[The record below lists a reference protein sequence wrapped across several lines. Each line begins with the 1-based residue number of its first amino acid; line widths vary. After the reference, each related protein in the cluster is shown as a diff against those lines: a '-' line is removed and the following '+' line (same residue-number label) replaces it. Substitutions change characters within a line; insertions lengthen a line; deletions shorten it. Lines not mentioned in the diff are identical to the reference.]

1 MYFRKIKT
9 LISIILILILV
20 TILSFKNQDNYQKQC
35 FNDYPLFD
43 YVIVLDAG
51 HGGRDDGSSGVNTG
65 VKEADLN
72 LQITKRLEKQLKNFG
87 FKVVLTREDKDGLY
101 DKNVENFKKSDMVK
115 RKEII
120 EKANPNMVISIHMN
134 SFPSNYVSGAQAFY
148 QEGDDNSKMF
158 AESVQKQLL
167 KNFDNAK
174 KEANKGDYYILKCIN
189 RPTILVE
196 CGYLTN
202 PEEELLLQKESY
214 QEKMAY
220 SILCGIIEYFKV
232 AETLCAY

>member
-1 MYFRKIKT
+1 MFKIINFKK
-9 LISIILILILV
+9 LISVLV
-20 TILSFKNQDNYQKQC
+20 AAVVCLILSFSILKISSYSASGSEI
-35 FNDYPLFD
+35 LGIT
-43 YVIVLDAG
+43 IVLDAG
-51 HGGRDDGSSGVNTG
+51 HGGRDDGSSGVNTD

-72 LQITKRLEKQLKNFG
+72 LQVTKRLEKQLKNFG
-87 FKVVLTREDKDGLY
+87 FKVVLTRDDKDGLY
-101 DKNVENFKKSDMVK
+101 DEDATNFKKSDMAK

-134 SFPSNYVSGAQAFY
+134 SYPSNYVSGAQAFY
-148 QEGDDNSKMF
+148 QEGDEDSRAF
-158 AESVQKQLL
+158 AECVQKQLL

-174 KEANKGDYYILKCIN
+174 KESNFGDYYILKCIN
-189 RPTILVE
+189 TPTVLVE

-220 SILCGIIEYFKV
+220 SILCGIIEFFKV
-232 AETLCAY
+232 AETLCVN